1 LPDKPSIAVLPFAN
15 MGGDHEQEYFSDGI
29 TDDLIAALSILP
41 DLFVIVR
48 TSSFTYKGN
57 AAKAQEVSRE

>member
-1 LPDKPSIAVLPFAN
+1 MAGRSTTFDNYS
-15 MGGDHEQEYFSDGI
+15 
-29 TDDLIAALSILP
+29 
-41 DLFVIVR
+41 FVIAR